1 MSRRADST
9 TENPLYRFVETHFG
23 VYILLHIFLA
33 LVIRSSAFLSTL
45 YVILFFGAALGLAAA
60 GRVEVAAFA
69 CAYTAGG
76 EVLWRMTGARIPWES
91 GKYVTSAILLV
102 SIARSVR
109 WRPPALP
116 TLYFALLIPSIVFV
130 ITMSDL
136 SRIRQDLSFNLSGPF
151 SLMIVAWFFSGLALS
166 RSEVLC
172 LFKVLVGPLAGIA
185 AIALYTTLSAV
196 HLQFGHESL
205 KITSGGFGP
214 NQVSSVLGLGCLLC
228 ILHVIEPGLGARRRL
243 LMFLAAC
250 FFAIHS
256 AMTFSRSGLYF
267 AGIGTALAVLC
278 TCGNLV
284 RLLRITSVCVAV
296 LAATYL
302 LILPRLDASTN
313 GALLKRFADTDST
326 GRDQLLAADLQV
338 WLNHPLLGVGPG
350 QSRHAHFKLGHGG
363 ALATHSEYARLL
375 AEHGLFGLAS
385 LVILLTMGIRNLF
398 HAHNGHAVGLL
409 LPVVVWG
416 HLFLV
421 TNAARL
427 VSPFALIGLTF
438 ATLTAE
444 RDRP

>member
-1 MSRRADST
+1 MSMRQDST
-9 TENPLYRFVETHFG
+9 TENPLYRFVEFHFG
-23 VYILLHIFLA
+23 LYVFLHILLA
-33 LVIRSSAFLSTL
+33 LLIRSSAFLSTL
-45 YVILFFGAALGLAAA
+45 YVLLFFGTALWLAAA
-60 GRVEVAAFA
+60 RRVDVAAFA
-69 CAYTAGG
+69 CCYAAGG
-76 EVLWRMTGARIPWES
+76 EVLWRMTGAKIPWES

-102 SIARSVR
+102 SIVRSTR

-116 TLYFALLIPSIVFV
+116 TIYFILLIPSILLV

-136 SRIRQDLSFNLSGPF
+136 GRIRRDLSFNLSGPF
-151 SLMIVAWFFSGLALS
+151 SLLIIAWFFSGLEMR

-185 AIALYTTLSAV
+185 AIALFMTVSAV
-196 HLQFGHESL
+196 NLRFGHESL
-205 KITSGGFGP
+205 KVTSGGFGP

-228 ILHVIEPGLGARRRL
+228 ILHLFERGLGIRRKL
-243 LMFLAAC
+243 QMFLVAC

-256 AMTFSRSGLYF
+256 ALTFSRSGLYF
-267 AGIGTALAVLC
+267 AAIGMVFAMFC
-278 TCGNLV
+278 TFGNVMRFLK
-284 RLLRITSVCVAV
+284 ITFVCVAV
-296 LAATYL
+296 LATAYH

-326 GRDQLLAADLQV
+326 GRDQLMVADLQV
-338 WLNHPLLGVGPG
+338 WLDHPLFGVGPG
-350 QSRHAHFKLGHGG
+350 QSRHAHYKLGHGG

-375 AEHGLFGLAS
+375 AEHGLFGLIS
-385 LVILLTMGIRNLF
+385 LVLLLIMGIRNLLR
-398 HAHNGHAVGLL
+398 ARRSHAVGLL

-444 RDRP
+444 HDRP